1 MIVVA
6 GYAIGSLF
14 TLAAVANV
22 CMARQPK
29 RLFARSRFR

>member
-29 RLFARSRFR
+29 RLLTRNRTR

>member
-14 TLAAVANV
+14 TLAAVGTV
-22 CMARQPK
+22 CLARRP
-29 RLFARSRFR
+29 ARVRAAARRR